1 VSDESDSI
9 QGLRGLRVFVA
20 EDEGLVLMLLQEL
33 LEDLGCRVV
42 ATATNLSG
50 ALSLSGAGDFDIAV
64 LDVQLGTEAID
75 PVVDA
80 VLARGVPLVL
90 ATGYDSA
97 VIAERFPRAKIL
109 KKPYSLKTLREVLIA
124 SV

>member
-1 VSDESDSI
+1 VSDESDSM
-9 QGLRGLRVFVA
+9 QRLRGLRVFVA
-20 EDEGLVLMLLQEL
+20 EDEGLVLMLLEEL
-33 LEDLGCRVV
+33 LEDIGCRVV
-42 ATATNLSG
+42 AKATTVSG
-50 ALSLSGAGDFDIAV
+50 ALSLLGAGDFDIAV

-80 VLARGVPLVL
+80 VLARSVPLVL

-97 VIAERFPRAKIL
+97 VIAKKFPRATIL
-109 KKPYSLKTLREVLIA
+109 KKPYSLKTLREVLLA